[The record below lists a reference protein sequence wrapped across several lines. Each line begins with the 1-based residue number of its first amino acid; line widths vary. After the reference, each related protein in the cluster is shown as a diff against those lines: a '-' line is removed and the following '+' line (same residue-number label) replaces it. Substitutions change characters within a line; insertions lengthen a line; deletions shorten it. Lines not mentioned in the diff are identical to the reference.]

1 VKKSLYIAWIAGFAL
16 FLGIVAYGGFSDM
29 ASALASV
36 GWGLLAVSAVYPVT
50 LVPDVLCWRLLLHGP
65 SRPSYATLY
74 WRRWIGDA
82 VNFLLPSAQ
91 VGGELVRAR
100 LIALRG
106 VPGPEAGASVAA
118 DLTIAVA
125 TEALFTL
132 PGLLLLIHYGGVAAT
147 TAAAAAGTLVIAFL
161 ALVFYLA
168 QRAGFFLRGARL
180 VERLVPAKDWEALV
194 GGAEALEASLAAIYG
209 RRRVLVAAGLLRLLG
224 WLMGTLEVWLAL
236 RFLGHPVGVGQALM
250 LESLGQAIRH
260 AIFFIPG
267 GLGVQEGGFILLGS
281 IIGIG
286 PETGLALS
294 LVKRVRELLTG
305 LPALVAWQII
315 EGRRHIRRRPT

>member
-1 VKKSLYIAWIAGFAL
+1 VRKAAYLAWAAGLAL
-16 FLGIVAYGGFSDM
+16 FIGILIVRDFSE
-29 ASALASV
+29 AAAALASV
-36 GWGLLAVSAVYPVT
+36 GWGFLAVSAVYPVT

-65 SRPSYATLY
+65 SQPSYATLY

-82 VNFLLPSAQ
+82 VNFFLPSAQ
-91 VGGELVRAR
+91 VGGEFVRAR

-132 PGLLLLIHYGGVAAT
+132 PGLLLLVYYGGAGAATVAAAT
-147 TAAAAAGTLVIAFL
+147 GALVL
-161 ALVFYLA
+161 ALLAALFYLA
-168 QRAGFFLRGARL
+168 QRAGLFRRGARL
-180 VERLVPAKDWEALV
+180 VGRLARAKDWEALV

-209 RRRVLVAAGLLRLLG
+209 RRRLLVAAGSLRLLG
-224 WLMGTLEVWLAL
+224 WLAGTLEVWLAL
-236 RFLGHPVGVGQALM
+236 RFLGQPVGVAKALM

-260 AIFFIPG
+260 AAFFIPG

-281 IIGIG
+281 IVGIG

-305 LPALVAWQII
+305 LPALAAWQII
-315 EGRRHIRRRPT
+315 EGRHHVRRRT